1 MPGPPRSRSSSR
13 KSAAINRPPSALQL
27 YLFSRKNIVA
37 CLLALVGLGLFFL
50 GLIGSVWPGVVIGL
64 YLIGALVTPN
74 DRRWNLLGGEA
85 PSDLAGALSHQV
97 SAVRGKVPDDVYQK
111 LVSIQQTILAIL
123 PKIDRLGSGSQ
134 DSFVVQKT
142 VTDYL
147 PSTLQA
153 YLNLPRAYASVHR
166 FSDGRTAAQVLIDQ
180 LTLLDKKLDEVA
192 DAVNKNDA
200 DALLA
205 NGRFLEDRF
214 GGSALTLPSEA
225 TPPSA
230 GS

>member
-1 MPGPPRSRSSSR
+1 VIGP
-13 KSAAINRPPSALQL
+13 
-27 YLFSRKNIVA
+27 
-37 CLLALVGLGLFFL
+37 
-50 GLIGSVWPGVVIGL
+50 VWPAVVIGL
-64 YLIGALVTPN
+64 YLVGALATPN
-74 DRRWNLLGGEA
+74 DRQWSLIDDA
-85 PSDLAGALSHQV
+85 TPSDLAGALSHQV
-97 SAVRGKVPDDVYQK
+97 SAIRGKVPDDVYQK
-111 LVSIQQTILAIL
+111 VVSIQQTILAIL
-123 PKIDRLGSGSQ
+123 PKIDRLGPGSQ

-153 YLNLPRAYASVHR
+153 YLNLPRAYATVHR

-214 GGSALTLPSEA
+214 GGSSLQLPSEA
-225 TPPSA
+225 SPPTT